1 MPALL
6 LAIAF
11 VTSVNSLKL
20 LLIILF
26 AAGLLALGRWSSK
39 IAATS
44 QDFPAHTPTPDAS
57 LTVPQHGP
65 TVPHRWAWQ
74 PQDVSAFFPYDP
86 SLGKFRITKFY
97 FEKSDAVMFPQ
108 NRSAFADEL
117 HLELYDPGSEHT
129 WSQSYF
135 VATPE
140 GLANLLRERSWK
152 FLFAPQILVFPHY
165 DWEDIRRAVVSRI
178 KADHDFFNNSEDTG
192 DESL

>member
-1 MPALL
+1 MPAFL

-57 LTVPQHGP
+57 LTVPQHAP
-65 TVPHRWAWQ
+65 TVPQRWAWQ
-74 PQDVSAFFPYDP
+74 
-86 SLGKFRITKFY
+86 
-97 FEKSDAVMFPQ
+97 
-108 NRSAFADEL
+108 
-117 HLELYDPGSEHT
+117 
-129 WSQSYF
+129 
-135 VATPE
+135 
-140 GLANLLRERSWK
+140 
-152 FLFAPQILVFPHY
+152 PHY

-178 KADHDFFNNSEDTG
+178 KADHEFFNNSEDTG